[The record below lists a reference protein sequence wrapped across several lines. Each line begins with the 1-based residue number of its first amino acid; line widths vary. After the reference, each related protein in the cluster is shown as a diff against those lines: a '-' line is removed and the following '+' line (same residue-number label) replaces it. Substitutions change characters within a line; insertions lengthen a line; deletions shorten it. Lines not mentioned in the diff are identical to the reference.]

1 MGNRIVEQTIKRM
14 KPPAEGYYIEW
25 DSEIP
30 GFGAR
35 ITAAGVVSFI
45 LDYRIFGRHRRY
57 TIGRYSEHDL
67 TATAARIEA
76 GELRTKIRAGHDP
89 MEERNQRRGEPTL
102 GDLATAY
109 MDSEAEGKKRP
120 HTVREDK
127 RMIEKIIRPKLACH
141 RLKAIGKRDIEALHG
156 SLKATPYQ
164 ANRVLALLSAMFNF
178 AIESKWTA
186 ENPCKG
192 VEKYSEE
199 RRENWLS
206 VEQIQRFREALD
218 AYKDQN
224 AANCLRLLLLT
235 GSRAGEALRAEWKE
249 FDLTRGVWTKP
260 SHHTKQKKTEHVP
273 LSAPAI
279 ELLRSIR
286 PRNADGPLFPGTKRK
301 GKDGKLTGGD
311 NRVSLKRPW
320 LQALKAAG
328 LVTVEMVKSKRVRKD
343 GTSKML
349 KRYKPTV
356 RLHDLRHSYASHLVS
371 NGVGLQIV
379 GKLLGH
385 VQASTTMRYAHLQDE
400 ALRTATNQ
408 LATII
413 DFQSKKTA

>member
-1 MGNRIVEQTIKRM
+1 MGKRIVEQTIKRM
-14 KPPAEGYYIEW
+14 RAPEENSRIEW
-25 DSEIP
+25 DAEIP
-30 GFGAR
+30 GFGVR
-35 ITAAGVVSFI
+35 ITAAGVTSFI
-45 LDYRIFGRHRRY
+45 LDYRIFGRQRRY
-57 TIGRYSEHDL
+57 TIGRYPEMTS
-67 TATAARIEA
+67 TAARIEA
-76 GELRTKIRAGHDP
+76 GELRAMIRAGRDP

-109 MDSEAEGKKRP
+109 LDSEAESKKRP
-120 HTVREDK
+120 HTVRDDK
-127 RMIEKIIRPKLACH
+127 RMVEKIIRPKLGSH

-164 ANRVLALLSAMFNF
+164 ANRVLALLSSMFNF
-178 AIESKWTA
+178 AIESKWRA
-186 ENPCKG
+186 DNPCKG
-192 VEKYSEE
+192 VKKFAEEK
-199 RRENWLS
+199 RENWLS

-218 AYKDQN
+218 KYKDQS

-260 SHHTKQKKTEHVP
+260 THHTKQKREEHVP

-279 ELLRSIR
+279 ELLRSIK
-286 PRNADGPLFPGTKRK
+286 PRNATGPLFPGTKRK
-301 GKDGKLTGGD
+301 GKNGTMTGGA

-343 GTSKML
+343 GTVKML

-356 RLHDLRHSYASHLVS
+356 RIHDLRHSYASHLVS
-371 NGVGLQIV
+371 SGVGLQIV

-400 ALRTATNQ
+400 ALRAATNQ

-413 DFQSKKTA
+413 DFQSKKSA

>member
-1 MGNRIVEQTIKRM
+1 MGQRIIEQTIKRM
-14 KPPAEGYYIEW
+14 KPPELDHYVEW

-45 LDYRIFGRHRRY
+45 LDYRIFGRRRRY
-57 TIGRYSEHDL
+57 TIGRYPDL
-67 TATAARIEA
+67 TATAARVEA
-76 GELRTKIRAGHDP
+76 GELKARIRAGHDP
-89 MEERNQRRGEPTL
+89 MEERHQMRGEPSL
-102 GDLATAY
+102 ADLVDAY
-109 MDSEAEGKKRP
+109 KESEAFQRLRP
-120 HTVREDK
+120 LSRRNYKQMLDK
-127 RMIEKIIRPKLACH
+127 VITPKLGNH
-141 RLKAIGKRDIEALHG
+141 RLKALGKRDIEGLHA
-156 SLKATPYQ
+156 SLKSTPYH
-164 ANRVLALLSAMFNF
+164 ANRVLSLLSRMFNF
-178 AIESKWTA
+178 AIDSKTII
-186 ENPCKG
+186 ENPAKG
-192 VEKYSEE
+192 VKKFAEEK
-199 RRENWLS
+199 RESWLS
-206 VEQIQRFREALD
+206 VEQIQKFRVALD
-218 AYKDQN
+218 AYQDQS

-279 ELLRSIR
+279 DLLQSMK
-286 PRNADGPLFPGTKRK
+286 PKNATGPLFAGRES
-301 GKDGKLTGGD
+301 GH
-311 NRVSLKRPW
+311 RVSLKRPW
-320 LQALKAAG
+320 LQACKAAG
-328 LVTVEMVKSKRVRKD
+328 LVTVEMVKGKRKGKD
-343 GTSKML
+343 GAPKML

-408 LATII
+408 LAKII
-413 DFQSKKTA
+413 DFESKKTA